1 MAKHHLEQPSVLKS
15 WPAIAKYLGQPGGTA
30 QRWVADG
37 MPVQRQGRYITA
49 DREELNRWLARESQS
64 REPVHIVHTDEHDL
78 TEHLRRGLRL
88 ARKRK

>member
-1 MAKHHLEQPSVLKS
+1 VLRGR
-15 WPAIAKYLGQPGGTA
+15 PAIAKYLGQPVGTV

-37 MPVQRQGRYITA
+37 MPVQRQGRYVTA
-49 DREELNRWLARESQS
+49 DREELNTWLARESRS
-64 REPVHIVHTDEHDL
+64 PEPFHIVHIDERDL